1 MPNGGK
7 GHVQDVVSQEL
18 GPRFPCRDQIGRT
31 GDRTATTHPLER
43 SAVTIIDDLLDV
55 VRRSPNALAVRGGQD
70 SLTYQQLWA
79 HAGAVARALRAAE
92 CPVGGYVV
100 LGVPPGWRWTVGLL
114 GIWRAHAVPILSN
127 MEYPTNRLRRIAAS
141 TDYVLTATA
150 DAAGIWPEHLER
162 VVLPSEMT
170 AVHDDVEVSPGG
182 PPSAA
187 CVLHTSGTS
196 GTPKPVVLEHDGL
209 AHRIASLRAIYE
221 IDSADKIAQLAAPSV
236 DVILWETLLAFA
248 AGAQLAIPAGSCRTP
263 GPALARWLAEHDI
276 TVMSC
281 TPTML
286 AALPQVDLPALRL
299 IVLGGERLDAPRHA
313 FWIKRHQV
321 ANAYGPTEATIE
333 THVCPRAPLES
344 PTPIGRPVDGVDD
357 LLLDDRRLPVPD
369 GQVGEL
375 YLGGVGLAARY
386 DGFPEA
392 TAAAFQ
398 PVAIDGRIRR
408 LYRTGDL
415 AFRRPDGQLVFVDRA
430 DRQLN
435 IGGVRLEPGEVEQAA
450 LLLPGVTAALATAE
464 GHERQVLV
472 LHAAVSGAD
481 ITVADLRTHLAQQ
494 LPAPLVP
501 TRIYL
506 HIDLPITD
514 SGKPDMAALKAHNA
528 ASTQPTTQ
536 AGAANLPDQIARW
549 WTEATGSPPEEGVEF
564 FDGGDSLGAAKL
576 LHQINESFGTTIT
589 ITEFVADPT
598 PELLSRTLA
607 NREDTP

>member
-1 MPNGGK
+1 M
-7 GHVQDVVSQEL
+7 
-18 GPRFPCRDQIGRT
+18 
-31 GDRTATTHPLER
+31 A
-43 SAVTIIDDLLDV
+43 
-55 VRRSPNALAVRGGQD
+55 
-70 SLTYQQLWA
+70 
-79 HAGAVARALRAAE
+79 
-92 CPVGGYVV
+92 
-100 LGVPPGWRWTVGLL
+100 
-114 GIWRAHAVPILSN
+114 
-127 MEYPTNRLRRIAAS
+127 
-141 TDYVLTATA
+141 
-150 DAAGIWPEHLER
+150 
-162 VVLPSEMT
+162 

-196 GTPKPVVLEHDGL
+196 GVPKPVVLEHDGL

-221 IDSADKIAQLAAPSV
+221 IGPADKIAQLAAPSV

-299 IVLGGERLDAPRHA
+299 IVLGGERLDATRHA

-321 ANAYGPTEATIE
+321 ANAYGPAEATIE

-357 LLLDDRRLPVPD
+357 FLLDDRRLPVPD

-386 DGFPEA
+386 AGLPEA

-398 PVAIDGRIRR
+398 PVIVDGRMRR

-415 AFRRPDGQLVFVDRA
+415 AFRRLDGQLVFVDRA

-435 IGGVRLEPGEVEQAA
+435 IGGPN
-450 LLLPGVTAALATAE
+450 
-464 GHERQVLV
+464 
-472 LHAAVSGAD
+472 
-481 ITVADLRTHLAQQ
+481 VAQ
-494 LPAPLVP
+494 
-501 TRIYL
+501 
-506 HIDLPITD
+506 
-514 SGKPDMAALKAHNA
+514 
-528 ASTQPTTQ
+528 
-536 AGAANLPDQIARW
+536 
-549 WTEATGSPPEEGVEF
+549 
-564 FDGGDSLGAAKL
+564 
-576 LHQINESFGTTIT
+576 
-589 ITEFVADPT
+589 
-598 PELLSRTLA
+598 PELCSSSTDHSSPYSHPPA
-607 NREDTP
+607 ATQS